1 MAAYTS
7 KATGNWD
14 ASGQTTW
21 NEVGVP
27 GNGDT
32 VTIAINHTIT
42 IPDGVNVI
50 IGTSGPTG
58 TEAVRLTGTS
68 GGQGKLIVGQTT
80 GATLTL
86 RGDLI
91 LADAH
96 VTRVL
101 GRTNL
106 TINAGSTVTF
116 DSSQAT
122 TPLSQIYVIGPS
134 AGTSPNNNVL
144 INGTQARPVTITSNA
159 SGGNGRFSGRG
170 FGTRVGRMTA
180 TWCNFSRLGDASNA
194 WVETSFRT
202 QSTLVDADTFSLTD
216 CTLDTCGHENQ
227 TVSLNNGTVYQMT
240 RVKRTN
246 SLSTSCLRVPA
257 DEVSTVAAN
266 RALTDCYFD
275 VTVGNGSATFAGYTF
290 TRCVLYGSWRL
301 AAHASIKWSF
311 VDCLIRKSLDGTATG
326 GQVAVTST
334 AGGDMTR
341 CYYLIDNTTQGNA
354 KWFNNPTGYDVTL
367 DGGHLEGMHLTD
379 NTGDYM
385 SVVNAPGSLRNITIK
400 RHTISFNPDGNLN
413 ERSETL
419 WSVASS
425 TANVALYSEHNTWIA
440 STEAHLSIG
449 ETASSPAG
457 VIKSFKSNITYGTR
471 SPVGN
476 AQWHI
481 HDRDANST
489 NAQLAASA
497 GDINY
502 NCGFGLKAASDGV
515 GYQLNCAGTPGA
527 NDINVDPQFVDV
539 TRNLAK
545 WNQSRGGTA
554 TLAAALATLQSDP
567 SLVPA
572 AYSWVQGGWAPQNV
586 LLRNA
591 GHDGLTIGAVE
602 YSPPSTSDGMFLA
615 SGLAITSGDIFLA

>member
-1 MAAYTS
+1 MGAFTS
-7 KATGNWD
+7 KATGNWN

-32 VTIAINHTIT
+32 VTIGSAHTVTADAGAT
-42 IPDGVNVI
+42 II
-50 IGTSGPTG
+50 IGTSGVTG
-58 TEAVRLTGTS
+58 TAAITIT
-68 GGQGKLIVGQTT
+68 GKLIIGAGTT
-80 GATLTL
+80 FIA
-86 RGDLI
+86 RGDVI
-91 LADAH
+91 LNAPTS
-96 VTRVL
+96 VSGTP
-101 GRTNL
+101 GSYQL
-106 TINAGSTVTF
+106 TMNAGSIFEF
-116 DSSQAT
+116 DSSLAASPST
-122 TPLSQIYVIGPS
+122 TNYVIGPARS
-134 AGTSPNNNVL
+134 LAPDTKIQ
-144 INGTQARPVTITSNA
+144 INGTAGARCKFRSNA
-159 SGGNGRFSGRG
+159 GGGNGY
-170 FGTRVGRMTA
+170 
-180 TWCNFSRLGDASNA
+180 FSRRTFGSRIGLMVATYCDFLRLGTAAIPAFVPSFNA
-194 WVETSFRT
+194 NSLTG
-202 QSTLVDADTFSLTD
+202 DIDKFSLTD
-216 CTLDTCGHENQ
+216 CTIDYCGSEQ
-227 TVSLNNGTVYQMT
+227 SSTMIDGVIVEYV
-240 RVKRTN
+240 RVIRTN
-246 SLSTSCLRVPA
+246 SLGANCCLIASAVAITSG
-257 DEVSTVAAN
+257 T
-266 RALTDCYFD
+266 RAYTDCFFD
-275 VTVGNGSATFAGYTF
+275 VLVGDGSVTYAGFTF
-290 TRCVLYGSWRL
+290 TRCVLYGSWRMV
-301 AAHASIKWSF
+301 AHGSIKWSF
-311 VDCLIRKSLDGTATG
+311 VDCLIRKSVDGTTTG
-326 GQVAVTST
+326 GQVAVTSA

-425 TANVALYSEHNTWIA
+425 TANIAIYSEHNTWIA

-457 VIKSFKSNITYGTR
+457 VIKSFKSNITYATR
-471 SPVGN
+471 SPVGT
-476 AQWHI
+476 AQYHI
-481 HDRDANST
+481 HDRDASGT

-497 GDINY
+497 ADINY
-502 NCGFGLKAASDGV
+502 NCGYQLKSALDGV

-554 TLAAALATLQSDP
+554 TLAAALATLQADP

-572 AYSWVQGGWAPQNV
+572 AYAWVQGGWAPTNAS
-586 LLRNA
+586 LLDA
-591 GHDGLTIGAVE
+591 GHDGVTIGAVE